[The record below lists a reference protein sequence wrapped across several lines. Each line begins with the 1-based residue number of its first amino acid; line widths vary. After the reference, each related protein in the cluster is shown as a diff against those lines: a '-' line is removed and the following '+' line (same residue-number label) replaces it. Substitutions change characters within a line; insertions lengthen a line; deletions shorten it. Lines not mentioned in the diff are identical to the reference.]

1 MRRNSPSVAYV
12 AAFAERVQLFC
23 AARRGSRCEKRAGGH
38 LRPHL
43 IEMGFEDQRKRQ
55 LLSVSEH
62 HVEMRTAK
70 ALFVCFFSYIRLHH
84 RSSEDEIELIRLV
97 FAVKLAERASAFAYV
112 RIDVPGG
119 AFFERLVHRDRIN
132 LFHVLFLSGR
142 SVRPSTFTVYSIHYR
157 CANFKCRDRVS
168 RKRRCFSYDNREC
181 RKLFR
186 DKDV

>member
-1 MRRNSPSVAYV
+1 MPNAICRWPYIITTSGCCMLR
-12 AAFAERVQLFC
+12 
-23 AARRGSRCEKRAGGH
+23 ARRAKWSSTSR
-38 LRPHL
+38 
-43 IEMGFEDQRKRQ
+43 
-55 LLSVSEH
+55 
-62 HVEMRTAK
+62 
-70 ALFVCFFSYIRLHH
+70 LFRSVCFFSYIRLHH